1 MDQSSR
7 LVALL
12 PFKRNSTRVP
22 NKNFREMH
30 SKPLYCWVLEALI
43 NSKLVDQIVINTD
56 AADLIINN
64 PLVSH
69 GKVALVERH
78 VKLIGDEV
86 SMNLIIESDLN
97 SIDGDQFLMTHVTN
111 PLVQSETYDRAI
123 RKFRSNLQNGTFDS
137 LFSVNKMQE
146 RFYTEEGTPISHDPR
161 ELLPTQCLTPIYK
174 ENSNIYI
181 FTRQSFLNAGGRIGQ
196 RPFLFEMNETE
207 SIDIDNQQDWLI
219 SEALLAQRDQWT

>member
-43 NSKLVDQIVINTD
+43 NAKLVDQIVINTD

-69 GKVALVERH
+69 GKVKLVERH

-111 PLVQSETYDRAI
+111 PLVQSKTFDRAI
-123 RKFRSNLQNGTFDS
+123 SKFRSNLQNGTFDS

-181 FTRQSFLNAGGRIGQ
+181 FTRQSFVNAGGRIGQ

-219 SEALLAQRDQWT
+219 SEALLAQRDRWT

>member
-1 MDQSSR
+1 
-7 LVALL
+7 
-12 PFKRNSTRVP
+12 
-22 NKNFREMH
+22 MH

-43 NSKLVDQIVINTD
+43 HSELVDQIVINTD

-86 SMNLIIESDLN
+86 SMDLIIESDLN

-111 PLVQSETYDRAI
+111 PLVQSKPTIEQFVNFVQICKMEHLTVC
-123 RKFRSNLQNGTFDS
+123 S
-137 LFSVNKMQE
+137 LSIKCK
-146 RFYTEEGTPISHDPR
+146 RILHWGGTPISHDPR

-181 FTRQSFLNAGGRIGQ
+181 FIVRVF
-196 RPFLFEMNETE
+196 
-207 SIDIDNQQDWLI
+207 
-219 SEALLAQRDQWT
+219 

>member
-64 PLVSH
+64 PLVSN
-69 GKVALVERH
+69 GKVKLVERH
-78 VKLIGDEV
+78 AKLIGDEV

-111 PLVQSETYDRAI
+111 PLVQSKTFDRAI
-123 RKFRSNLQNGTFDS
+123 SKFRSNLQNGTFDS
-137 LFSVNKMQE
+137 LFSVNKTQE
-146 RFYTEEGTPISHDPR
+146 RFFTEQGTPISHDPR

-181 FTRQSFLNAGGRIGQ
+181 FTRQSFVNAGSRIGQ

-219 SEALLAQRDQWT
+219 SEALLAQRDRWT

>member
-1 MDQSSR
+1 MS
-7 LVALL
+7 LN
-12 PFKRNSTRVP
+12 KRNLSMR
-22 NKNFREMH
+22 NKWIVNNKVC
-30 SKPLYCWVLEALI
+30 SISIYNNLI
-43 NSKLVDQIVINTD
+43 NKLVDQIIINTD

-111 PLVQSETYDRAI
+111 PLVQSETFDRAI
-123 RKFRSNLQNGTFDS
+123 RKFRSNLQNGSFDS

-146 RFYTEEGTPISHDPR
+146 RFYTEEGTPIS
-161 ELLPTQCLTPIYK
+161 
-174 ENSNIYI
+174 
-181 FTRQSFLNAGGRIGQ
+181 
-196 RPFLFEMNETE
+196 
-207 SIDIDNQQDWLI
+207 
-219 SEALLAQRDQWT
+219 

>member
-111 PLVQSETYDRAI
+111 PLVQSETFDRAI
-123 RKFRSNLQNGTFDS
+123 VNFGQICKMEHLIVCS
-137 LFSVNKMQE
+137 LSIK
-146 RFYTEEGTPISHDPR
+146 
-161 ELLPTQCLTPIYK
+161 CK
-174 ENSNIYI
+174 EILY
-181 FTRQSFLNAGGRIGQ
+181 RGGN
-196 RPFLFEMNETE
+196 P
-207 SIDIDNQQDWLI
+207 
-219 SEALLAQRDQWT
+219 DQP

>member
-1 MDQSSR
+1 MDHPSR

-30 SKPLYCWVLEALI
+30 SKPLYCWVLEALT

-56 AADLIINN
+56 ALDLIIDN

-69 GKVALVERH
+69 EKVTLVDRQER
-78 VKLIGDEV
+78 LIGDEV
-86 SMNLIIESDLN
+86 SMNLIIESDLKCI
-97 SIDGDQFLMTHVTN
+97 SGDQFLMTHVTN
-111 PLVQSETYDRAI
+111 PLVQSTTFDRAI
-123 RKFRSNLQNGTFDS
+123 CKFRSNLQNGTFDS
-137 LFSVNKMQE
+137 LFSVNKLQE
-146 RFYTEEGTPISHDPR
+146 RFYTEEGTPINHDP
-161 ELLPTQCLTPIYK
+161 EVLLPTQCLTPIYK

-181 FTRQSFLNAGGRIGQ
+181 FTRESFVKTGGRIGQ

-219 SEALLAQRDQWT
+219 AEALLAQRDRWT

>member
-43 NSKLVDQIVINTD
+43 NAKLVDQIVINTD

-69 GKVALVERH
+69 GKVKLVERH

-86 SMNLIIESDLN
+86 SMNIIIESDLN
-97 SIDGDQFLMTHVTN
+97 SIDGDQFLMTHATN
-111 PLVQSETYDRAI
+111 PLVQSKTFDRAI
-123 RKFRSNLQNGTFDS
+123 SKFRSNLQNGTFDS

-181 FTRQSFLNAGGRIGQ
+181 FTRQSFVNAGGRIGQ

-219 SEALLAQRDQWT
+219 SEALLAQRDRWT